1 MWKQIGV
8 SVALAILIGSS
19 AGASILVQDQGFV
32 IGIGNGIDL
41 IQGNGN
47 SGSSQSLILNLTQN
61 GTGVGSA
68 FGSQLVSVV
77 NMPMITS
84 GLPTM
89 TGIANGLL
97 ASGLASPWTVHSLG
111 DQARLHALMLQGN

>member
-19 AGASILVQDQGFV
+19 AGASIFAQDQGFV

-41 IQGNGN
+41 IQGIGSN
-47 SGSSQSLILNLTQN
+47 GSSQSLVLNLTQN

-77 NMPMITS
+77 NMPVMTS
-84 GLPTM
+84 GLPAM
-89 TGIANGLL
+89 TSIANGLMV
-97 ASGLASPWTVHSLG
+97 SGLVSPWTVHSLG
-111 DQARLHALMLQGN
+111 DQARLHALMLSAN

>member
-41 IQGNGN
+41 FQGNGSN
-47 SGSSQSLILNLTQN
+47 SSSQNMVLNLTQN

-77 NMPMITS
+77 NMPVMTS

-97 ASGLASPWTVHSLG
+97 MSGLVSPWTVQSLG
-111 DQARLHALMLQGN
+111 DQARLHMLMLSAN